1 MRSYEQSHPGLSFR
15 WEPQAVPRAVWLLLG
30 EAATLCE
37 RLNEVAMPAKE
48 AELINYISLLHG
60 VVSNAAMEGNSLGED
75 HLDRLLEGS
84 LELPP
89 SQEYLGVELLNL
101 VKAVQWTEARTKAD
115 DHDMEPWVVQMMN
128 AQVLKDLPT
137 GADTKPGEYRTMR
150 PHLPAA
156 VSAED
161 IGYLME
167 RIPEWLGGTAFRSE
181 HLEEQLPFAIVRAIL
196 APLYFQWIS
205 PFAEGNGR
213 TARLLGHQL
222 LTGAG
227 IPAAAAHRMVMH
239 AGATRAEHQRQM
251 AQAARPGGDVVP
263 YIAYMV
269 RGFAEGL
276 RTLWAEVE
284 KAQEDAVV
292 HAGLAQMVDP
302 DNTEAGRR
310 QLVLAKALLQHG
322 KPLQA
327 AEVLRLDPELTLT
340 YTRLSPKTLQR
351 DMECLA
357 SLRLVQRTGRKITPL
372 DYPSKPF
379 RLFRKR

>member
-1 MRSYEQSHPGLSFR
+1 MRTYEQSHPWISFR
-15 WEPQAVPRAVWLLLG
+15 WEPQLLPRAAWLLLG

-37 RLNEVAMPAKE
+37 RLNEVALPGKE

-101 VKAVQWTEARTKAD
+101 VKAVQWTETRAKAGD
-115 DHDMEPWVVQMMN
+115 SDMGPWTVQVMN
-128 AQVLKDLPT
+128 AKLLKDLPT
-137 GADTKPGEYRTMR
+137 RPDTKPGEYRTVR
-150 PHLPAA
+150 SHLPAA
-156 VSAED
+156 IPSED
-161 IGYLME
+161 IGYLMD

-181 HLEEQLPFAIVRAIL
+181 HPEEQLPFAIIRAVL
-196 APLYFQWIS
+196 AQLYLHWTA

-222 LTGAG
+222 LIGAG
-227 IPAAAAHRMVMH
+227 IPPAAAHRLVMH
-239 AGATRAEHQRQM
+239 AGATRAEHERQV
-251 AQAARPGGDVVP
+251 AQATRPGGDVTP

-292 HAGLAQMVDP
+292 HAGLALLVDP
-302 DNTEAGRR
+302 GNTEAGRR
-310 QLVLAKALLQHG
+310 QLVLAKALLEHR
-322 KPLQA
+322 KPVQA
-327 AEVLRLDPELTLT
+327 AEVLRLEPELALT

-351 DMECLA
+351 DLELLA
-357 SLRLVQRTGRKITPL
+357 KLKLVERTGRKVTPL
-372 DYPSKPF
+372 GYPSRPF